1 MADNPQNIKK
11 QRNGNS
17 GAGEIT
23 EAKQKWEA
31 EKKIT
36 EIPKLVDVSGY
47 EHKVLYT
54 PEDVEINYMDDLGFA
69 GEYPF
74 TRGVYPGMY
83 RKAPWRI
90 NQYAGFGTPEDTNK
104 RWKALLARG
113 QMVFN
118 LPFDLPTQIGY
129 DSDDELVEDEV
140 GMVGVSIDTL
150 RDFEVLYDD
159 IAMLPTYFNV
169 AGSAAV
175 MMSMFIA
182 LGEKKGVPPS
192 GIMGAI
198 TNDILAIYVARGT
211 WIFPPKPSLRLIAD
225 MIEYTSKYM
234 DRYYPLNIQGVYH
247 RSVGATAPQEVG
259 YVFSDALTYVDA
271 ALEKGLHIDQ
281 IAPKLSFFFACG
293 PEFLKEAA
301 KFRAARRVWAKL
313 MKERYGAKNK
323 ESMRLKTTAATGGL
337 YFQSIE
343 PLNNL
348 MRGAYGILGS
358 VLGGAQATFIAGY
371 DEAYALPNEE
381 SALLGLRTL
390 QILQEETD
398 VARTIDPLAG
408 SYYVEDMT
416 NWFESEIMKY
426 LKEIEDHGGTV
437 ASIESGYMRKQMD
450 LNFMKMYNQICKNEI
465 PVVGVNKH
473 RAENV
478 IEPKIELHKHNTE
491 AIRTQQARLKEIK
504 GARSSADVSKALKE
518 VSRAAKTDDNL
529 IPPLVDAAKVYC
541 TVGEICAELKEV
553 FGEFKEPA
561 FF

>member
-1 MADNPQNIKK
+1 MGVK
-11 QRNGNS
+11 GVMS
-17 GAGEIT
+17 IT
-23 EAKQKWEA
+23 DEKARWEK
-31 EKKIT
+31 EKKIN
-36 EIPKLVDVSGY
+36 EISKLMDVQGY

-54 PEDVEINYMDDLGFA
+54 PEDGQVDYLEDTGFP

-113 QMVFN
+113 QLVFN

-129 DSDDELVEDEV
+129 DSDHPLIEDEV
-140 GMVGVSIDTL
+140 GVVGVSVDTM

-159 IAMLPTYFNV
+159 IQLLPTYFNV
-169 AGSAAV
+169 AGSAAILF
-175 MMSMFIA
+175 SMFVA

-225 MIEYTSKYM
+225 MIEFTSKHM
-234 DRYYPLNIQGVYH
+234 DRYYPLNVQGVYH
-247 RSVGATAPQEVG
+247 RSVGATPAQEVG
-259 YVFSDALTYVDA
+259 YVLSDALTYVDA
-271 ALEKGLHIDQ
+271 ALAKGLSIDEV
-281 IAPKLSFFFACG
+281 APKISFFLACG
-293 PEFLKEAA
+293 PEFLLECA
-301 KFRAARRVWAKL
+301 KFRAARRLWARI
-313 MKERYGAKNK
+313 MKEKYGAKNK
-323 ESMRLKTTAATGGL
+323 ESMRFKTTAATGGL

-348 MRGAYGILGS
+348 VRGAYGILGAA
-358 VLGGAQATFIAGY
+358 LGGAQATFIAGY

-381 SALLGLRTL
+381 SSLLGLRTL

-398 VARTIDPLAG
+398 VGRTIDPLAG

-416 NWFESEIMKY
+416 NWFE
-426 LKEIEDHGGTV
+426 KEITRHIEDIKKHGGVV
-437 ASIESGYMRKQMD
+437 ASIESGYMRRQMD
-450 LNFMKMYNQICKNEI
+450 INFMKMYNMICKAEI
-465 PVVGVNKH
+465 PMVGVNKH

-478 IEPKIELHKHNTE
+478 VEPKIELHQHNLE
-491 AIRTQQARLKEIK
+491 AIKTQKERLEHVKRERNFSDVK
-504 GARSSADVSKALKE
+504 SALQKVRKA
-518 VSRAAKTDDNL
+518 AASDENI
-529 IPPLVDAAKVYC
+529 IPPLVEASKAYC
-541 TVGEICAELKEV
+541 TVGEMASEMKDV